1 MTTSLLIISD
11 PINRDNLNYRYV
23 TITANTTLF
32 FMEVDSDSS
41 STCSVSSADSESS
54 LCDELQHLV
63 AHCEALHLHH
73 HTALELLERI
83 QMLLDREEGITV
95 HYQCEDRDF
104 GEVLETLH
112 AGVLENIWAG
122 RDTRFGDVLLEA
134 LSYSSVVDGP

>member
-1 MTTSLLIISD
+1 
-11 PINRDNLNYRYV
+11 
-23 TITANTTLF
+23 
-32 FMEVDSDSS
+32 
-41 STCSVSSADSESS
+41 
-54 LCDELQHLV
+54 
-63 AHCEALHLHH
+63 
-73 HTALELLERI
+73 
-83 QMLLDREEGITV
+83 MLLDREEGITV